1 MSLDMFQQARELE
14 GSQPQNSLVLYDRLE
29 KENMMHYPDILLM
42 AIVCPILASIIA
54 FFTSHAVAQHRT
66 IATLGILAVLGYGPA
81 PLVFYLRESR
91 RSFGDNELAV
101 GLAYLQ
107 VSLIFVGSYFTL
119 VFLAIVT
126 FILALPILAIISLVL
141 QLYPTE
147 LPLHISLPV
156 IIPAFVVALAVT
168 LTRIDRSIFPSTPFQ
183 EALFPFKLR
192 NIVNLI
198 AEIPIALKMEME
210 QILEFF
216 TGLAIGAVLVG
227 AGPLELLYNH
237 LYESIAASVFAGV
250 MLGLSLFHVD
260 RNLRTANEIR
270 LGQIRCLIRLNRRAE
285 ARYRLKQLSDSAP
298 AGRTPD
304 IENVAQALSLLAER
318 NWVRHPAPDPSYQLH
333 RHLSRAADYGTES
346 WFETVRV
353 TRSLANLEE
362 AAEPVN
368 GIPAEILESLMGSCE
383 GLALEAAAEHLYRR
397 EPKGEGP
404 IHRCLREYLLQVMR
418 NPARPAW
425 KRVVAGNALEAI
437 GDPRF
442 LADFWYLPDEALL
455 GFVEVSAGPFLMG
468 EGRRLRK
475 IVLPTYYIARYHV
488 TGAQFEAFMKDTQ
501 YEPFLPPKCVGSHPV
516 WFVSVDEVTRY
527 CRWLMKKFQEMA
539 RDKVANMELS
549 EGEQRFWKGLF
560 ERRLVL
566 TFPSEAEWE
575 KAARGTDGRRF
586 PWGQEADPNLAN
598 CWETGI
604 GETSVV
610 GCFSGGASPYGIE
623 EMGGNLQ
630 EITRSKYGGFL
641 DDPTHVLR
649 GSGWNLPV
657 EAGRCAARR
666 KWKETGGAQGFR
678 LVVSATE

>member
-1 MSLDMFQQARELE
+1 MSLDLSQQARELE
-14 GSQPQNSLVLYDRLE
+14 ESHPQSSLVLYDRLE
-29 KENMMHYPDILLM
+29 EENRMYYPDILLV

-54 FFTSHAVAQHRT
+54 FFTSHSVAQHRT
-66 IATLGILAVLGYGPA
+66 IVTLLILAVQGYGPA

-119 VFLAIVT
+119 IFLIIVT
-126 FILALPILAIISLVL
+126 LILVLPILAVTCLVL

-147 LPLHISLPV
+147 LPLHISLLV

-183 EALFPFKLR
+183 KALFPFKFR
-192 NIVNLI
+192 NIANLI
-198 AEIPIALKMEME
+198 AEVPIALKMEMK
-210 QILEFF
+210 QILEFL
-216 TGLAIGAVLVG
+216 TGLAIGAVLIG
-227 AGPLELLYNH
+227 TGPLGLLYNH
-237 LYESIAASVFAGV
+237 LYESIAASGFAGV
-250 MLGLSLFHVD
+250 MLGLSLFHVE
-260 RNLRTANEIR
+260 RNLRTASEIR

-318 NWVRHPAPDPSYQLH
+318 NWGRRPVPDLSYQLH
-333 RHLSRAADYGTES
+333 RHLSRAADYGTEA
-346 WFETVRV
+346 WFETVRA
-353 TRSLANLEE
+353 TRSLTHLEE
-362 AAEPVN
+362 GAEPVK
-368 GIPAEILESLMGSCE
+368 GIPAEILEPLMGSCE
-383 GLALEAAAEHLYRR
+383 GLALEAAAEHLYSR
-397 EPKGEGP
+397 EPKGKGP
-404 IHRCLREYLLQVMR
+404 IHRRLREYLLQVMR
-418 NPARPAW
+418 NPVRPAW
-425 KRVVAGNALEAI
+425 KRVAAGNALEAV
-437 GDPRF
+437 GDPRCR
-442 LADFWYLPDEALL
+442 ADLWYLPDETLL
-455 GFVEVSAGPFLMG
+455 GFVEIPAGQFLMG
-468 EGRRLRK
+468 EGSRLRK
-475 IVLPTYYIARYHV
+475 ITLPTYYIARYHV
-488 TGAQFEAFMKDTQ
+488 TGAQFQAFMKDAQ
-501 YEPFLPPKCVGSHPV
+501 YEPFLPPKGVGSHPV
-516 WFVSVDEVTRY
+516 WFVGVDEVARY

-539 RDKVANMELS
+539 EDRVANMGLS
-549 EGEQRFWKGLF
+549 EAELRFWKGLL
-560 ERRLVL
+560 ERQLVL

-586 PWGQEADPNLAN
+586 PWGQEADPNRVN

-610 GCFSGGASPYGIE
+610 GCFSDGASPYGVE

-666 KWKETGGAQGFR
+666 KWEATGGAQGFR
-678 LVVSATE
+678 LVVSTTE